1 MDKSKSR
8 LFLIE
13 MVVIILFFSIAAAV
27 CTNMF
32 AQAKAVSAQSTELTM
47 ALMEAQEAAE
57 TFKSAGGDPMAV
69 GEKLGAQED
78 GESLVAYFNEAWE
91 RTDGQS
97 AYSMKM
103 DFSAENGLRRA
114 EISMYKGNEEIYRI
128 QTAIY
133 GDRA

>member
-1 MDKSKSR
+1 M
-8 LFLIE
+8 IE

-57 TFKSAGGDPMAV
+57 TFKNAGGDPMAV
-69 GEKLGAQED
+69 GEKLGARED
-78 GESLVAYFNEAWE
+78 GEHLVAYFDEGWE
-91 RTDGQS
+91 QTDGQPV
-97 AYSMKM
+97 YSMKM
-103 DFSAENGLRRA
+103 DFSEENGLRHA
-114 EISMYKGNEEIYRI
+114 DISVYKGNEEIYRI

-133 GDRA
+133 GDGA